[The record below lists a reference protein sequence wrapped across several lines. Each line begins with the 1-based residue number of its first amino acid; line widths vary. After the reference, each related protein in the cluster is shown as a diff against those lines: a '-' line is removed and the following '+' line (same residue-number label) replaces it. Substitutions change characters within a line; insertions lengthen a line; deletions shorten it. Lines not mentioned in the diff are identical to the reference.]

1 MNPIANSEDME
12 EFVSARGTEVMLREE
27 GDQQDSIGLIETMQS
42 DIELDEN
49 SEEQVETKKQE

>member
-27 GDQQDSIGLIETMQS
+27 GDQ
-42 DIELDEN
+42 
-49 SEEQVETKKQE
+49 